1 MQTKLTEIGEARLYL
16 YFIAMIDLISLM
28 CLSRNYAGI
37 NELTNMYPID
47 FVIDCFLNENI
58 AFPLRSNL
66 AKLLIALH
74 IDKDPLEQINVPV
87 LTRVWQEIVQAKGGI
102 PKSNVKIHPLLVKLK

>member
-1 MQTKLTEIGEARLYL
+1 MEVNIEDMEETMKDIGETRLYL

-37 NELTNMYPID
+37 NILVHLYPEE
-47 FVIDCFLNENI
+47 FVVDCFLNPKI
-58 AFPLRSNL
+58 SYRLRSNL

-74 IDKDPLEQINVPV
+74 IDKDPLEHINVPV
-87 LTRVWQEIVQAKGGI
+87 LTRVWQEIV
-102 PKSNVKIHPLLVKLK
+102 